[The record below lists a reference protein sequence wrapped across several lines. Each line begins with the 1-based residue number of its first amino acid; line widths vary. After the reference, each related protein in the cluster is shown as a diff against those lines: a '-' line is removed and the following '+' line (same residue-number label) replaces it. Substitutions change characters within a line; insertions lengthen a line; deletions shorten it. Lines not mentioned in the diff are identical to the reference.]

1 MKLLIDR
8 IKRDGVVREGD
19 ILKVDSFL
27 NHQIDPELMTAIG
40 EEFYRLFQYEG
51 VTKILT
57 IEASG
62 IAIAI
67 EAARVF
73 GVPMIFAKK
82 NHTKNIAGDVYTSK
96 VISYTHGRE
105 YEIMLSKDYLKPDDR
120 VLIVDDFLA
129 NGAALR
135 GLIDIV
141 HQSGAY
147 LCGCGIAVEKGFQ
160 PGGKELR
167 EEGIKLRSLAI
178 VESMDAKTGEIRF
191 REDA

>member
-1 MKLLIDR
+1 MELLKER
-8 IKRDGVVREGD
+8 IRQDGIVREGG

-27 NHQIDPELMTAIG
+27 NHQIDPTLMAELAK
-40 EEFYRLFQYEG
+40 EFHRLFKDDG
-51 VTKILT
+51 VNKILT

-67 EAARVF
+67 EVAREF

-105 YEIMLSKDYLKPDDR
+105 YEIMLAKDYLSADDR
-120 VLIVDDFLA
+120 VLIIDDFLA

-135 GLIDIV
+135 GLIDIIR
-141 HQSGAY
+141 QSGAH

-160 PGGKELR
+160 PGGMELR
-167 EEGIKLRSLAI
+167 NEGIKLCSLAI
-178 VESMDAKTGEIRF
+178 VESMDAKTGEITF
-191 REDA
+191 RED

>member
-1 MKLLIDR
+1 MAELAKEFHRLFKD
-8 IKRDGVVREGD
+8 DGV
-19 ILKVDSFL
+19 
-27 NHQIDPELMTAIG
+27 N
-40 EEFYRLFQYEG
+40 
-51 VTKILT
+51 KILT

-67 EAARVF
+67 EVAREF

-105 YEIMLSKDYLKPDDR
+105 YEIMLAKDYLSADDR
-120 VLIVDDFLA
+120 VLVIDDFLA

-135 GLIDIV
+135 GLIDIIR
-141 HQSGAY
+141 QSGAH

-160 PGGKELR
+160 PGGMELR
-167 EEGIKLRSLAI
+167 NEGIKICSLAI
-178 VESMDAKTGEIRF
+178 VESMDAKTGEITF
-191 REDA
+191 RED